1 MLSALSTSRTIRVS
15 KLATNIIFIWYFRM
29 SCSCK
34 PGTEN
39 TGSAGSGKNYESD
52 AGRLT
57 GLASLV
63 SLLYENSDA
72 AQFDISASQFSQILS
87 EITDK
92 YLSYED
98 GQAAVRELLS
108 KLHAKELI
116 LARACAAGHGKA
128 WDTLLTRYRDFLYQT
143 AISIAKDE
151 AIGRELADSL
161 YADLYSSESRA
172 GRRMSKL
179 NSYTGVGTLTSW
191 LCTVLVRAY
200 IDRYRSEKRLVS
212 LDETM
217 EEEDPR
223 LITAA
228 SEVVV
233 SVDPR
238 LEEATDEALSSL
250 SPEDGYILVSHFLDG
265 RTLAD
270 IASSLNVHES
280 TASRRVE
287 KITSR
292 LRNKVV
298 AALRR
303 RGMSRAQAEEALQA
317 DVRDLQLKVRER
329 LQKTLQER
337 HTGSFS

>member
-1 MLSALSTSRTIRVS
+1 MA
-15 KLATNIIFIWYFRM
+15 
-29 SCSCK
+29 CSCK

-39 TGSAGSGKNYESD
+39 AGSAGSGENYESD
-52 AGRLT
+52 AGSLA

-63 SLLYENSDA
+63 SQLYANSDA
-72 AQFDISASQFSQILS
+72 AQFDISASEFSQILR

-92 YLSYED
+92 YLSSERD
-98 GQAAVRELLS
+98 PAAVRELLS

-116 LARACAAGHGKA
+116 LARACAGGHSKA
-128 WDTLLTRYRDFLYQT
+128 WEILLTRYRDFLYQT

-200 IDRYRSEKRLVS
+200 IDRYRSEKRLVP

-217 EEEDPR
+217 EEDPR

-238 LEEATDEALSSL
+238 LEDATDEALSSL

>member
-1 MLSALSTSRTIRVS
+1 MA
-15 KLATNIIFIWYFRM
+15 
-29 SCSCK
+29 CSCK

-52 AGRLT
+52 AGSLA

-63 SLLYENSDA
+63 SQLYENSDA
-72 AQFDISASQFSQILS
+72 AQFDISASEFSQILS

-92 YLSYED
+92 YLSSECD
-98 GQAAVRELLS
+98 QAAVRELLS

-116 LARACAAGHGKA
+116 LARACAAGHNKA
-128 WDTLLTRYRDFLYQT
+128 WETLLTRYRDFLYQT

-217 EEEDPR
+217 EEDPR

>member
-1 MLSALSTSRTIRVS
+1 MA
-15 KLATNIIFIWYFRM
+15 
-29 SCSCK
+29 CSCK
-34 PGTEN
+34 PETEN

-52 AGRLT
+52 AGRLA

-63 SLLYENSDA
+63 SQLYENSDA
-72 AQFDISASQFSQILS
+72 AQFDISASEFSQILS

-92 YLSYED
+92 YLSSECD
-98 GQAAVRELLS
+98 QAAVRELLS

-116 LARACAAGHGKA
+116 LARACAAGHSKA
-128 WDTLLTRYRDFLYQT
+128 WETLLTRYRDFLYQT

-217 EEEDPR
+217 EEDPR

-238 LEEATDEALSSL
+238 LEDATDEALSSL

>member
-15 KLATNIIFIWYFRM
+15 KLATNIIFIWYFQM
-29 SCSCK
+29 ACSCK

-39 TGSAGSGKNYESD
+39 TGSAGSGENYESD
-52 AGRLT
+52 AGSLA

-63 SLLYENSDA
+63 SQLYENSDA
-72 AQFDISASQFSQILS
+72 AQFDISASEFFQILS

-92 YLSYED
+92 YLSSECD
-98 GQAAVRELLS
+98 QAAVRELLS

-116 LARACAAGHGKA
+116 LARACAAGHSKA
-128 WDTLLTRYRDFLYQT
+128 WETLLTRYRDFLYQT

-200 IDRYRSEKRLVS
+200 IDRYRSEKRLVP

-217 EEEDPR
+217 EEDPR

-228 SEVVV
+228 NEVVV

-238 LEEATDEALSSL
+238 LEDAADEFVWM
-250 SPEDGYILVSHFLDG
+250 EFGKIVG
-265 RTLAD
+265 RTQTLKRPETAG
-270 IASSLNVHES
+270 ES
-280 TASRRVE
+280 T
-287 KITSR
+287 K
-292 LRNKVV
+292 
-298 AALRR
+298 
-303 RGMSRAQAEEALQA
+303 
-317 DVRDLQLKVRER
+317 
-329 LQKTLQER
+329 
-337 HTGSFS
+337 

>member
-1 MLSALSTSRTIRVS
+1 MA
-15 KLATNIIFIWYFRM
+15 
-29 SCSCK
+29 CSCK

-52 AGRLT
+52 AGSLA

-72 AQFDISASQFSQILS
+72 AQFDISASEFSQILS

-92 YLSYED
+92 YLSSECD
-98 GQAAVRELLS
+98 QAAVRELLS

-217 EEEDPR
+217 EEDPR

>member
-1 MLSALSTSRTIRVS
+1 MLSALSTIRTIRVS

-29 SCSCK
+29 ACSCK

-52 AGRLT
+52 AGSLA

-63 SLLYENSDA
+63 SQLYENSDA
-72 AQFDISASQFSQILS
+72 AQFDISASEFSQILS

-92 YLSYED
+92 YLSSECD
-98 GQAAVRELLS
+98 QAAVRELLS

-116 LARACAAGHGKA
+116 LARACAAGHNKA
-128 WDTLLTRYRDFLYQT
+128 WETLLTRYRDFLYQT

-217 EEEDPR
+217 EEDPR

-238 LEEATDEALSSL
+238 LEDATDEALSSL